1 MSAQAGHGASVH
13 IEACGKTFA
22 DGTRALEPATLDI
35 ARGETLV
42 LLGPSGCGKTTMLR
56 IIAGLEVPDAGGR
69 VLFDGKDMTAVPIE
83 RRNVGMV
90 FQSYALFPNMTVSDN
105 IGYGL
110 KIRGIP
116 AKERAARVAELVALT
131 NISGLENRRI
141 DQLSGG
147 QRQRVALARAVA
159 IRPGIL
165 LLDEPLTALD
175 AALRDRLRGELNRLL
190 RALGITTIY
199 VTHDQSEAMEL
210 GDRVVVMQKGAIA
223 QIGTPR
229 EIYFT
234 PRSRFVAEFIGAAN
248 IVEAAIEDGHLVLPG
263 GRQPIHGDM
272 DMPAAVAM
280 IRPET
285 IRVTAAGSAPLS
297 GIIDSVSFIGDR
309 QRLVVSGASNRLL
322 TVDAPNTVQVK
333 ARRTDRIVDFAGRRP
348 PVAARELRR
357 SMSPKPVHIAQISD
371 LHIKPPGSLAYG
383 KVDTAKA
390 LERCVAA
397 LNEFDPAPDFVVISG
412 DLADTPTAEEYQYL
426 KRLLAPLKLPFAGIP
441 GNHDSRELMRAAFP
455 SASYAFVSGPLN
467 QKIEVAGLDLLLLDS
482 SVHRKP
488 HGELDGPTL
497 QWLDG
502 MLASSPDRPA
512 LLFLHHPPFKAGIW
526 HMDRQNLLNA
536 SDLAPIVRRHPRV
549 QLIATGH
556 VHRATLTMFAGV
568 PTTICPA
575 PNHAVDLDLAELRQP
590 SFKVEPPAFHLHT
603 WFPGEGYG
611 NVVTHQVPIGTF
623 DGPHPFFAADG
634 KLL

>member
-1 MSAQAGHGASVH
+1 MSAQAGHGASVR

-22 DGTRALEPATLDI
+22 DGTLALEPATLDI

-69 VLFDGKDMTAVPIE
+69 VLFDGNDMTAVPIE

-110 KIRGIP
+110 KIRGIA

-131 NISGLENRRI
+131 NIYGLENRRI

-234 PRSRFVAEFIGAAN
+234 PQSRFVAEFIGAAN

-285 IRVTAAGSAPLS
+285 IRVTSAGGAPLS
-297 GIIDSVSFIGDR
+297 GTIDSVSFIGDR
-309 QRLVVSGASNRLL
+309 QRLVVSGASDRLL
-322 TVDAPNTVQVK
+322 TVDAPNTVQV
-333 ARRTDRIVDFAGRRP
+333 RSGERIGLAI
-348 PVAARELRR
+348 
-357 SMSPKPVHIAQISD
+357 SPDAV
-371 LHIKPPGSLAYG
+371 
-383 KVDTAKA
+383 
-390 LERCVAA
+390 
-397 LNEFDPAPDFVVISG
+397 
-412 DLADTPTAEEYQYL
+412 
-426 KRLLAPLKLPFAGIP
+426 RLL
-441 GNHDSRELMRAAFP
+441 
-455 SASYAFVSGPLN
+455 
-467 QKIEVAGLDLLLLDS
+467 
-482 SVHRKP
+482 
-488 HGELDGPTL
+488 
-497 QWLDG
+497 
-502 MLASSPDRPA
+502 
-512 LLFLHHPPFKAGIW
+512 PPE
-526 HMDRQNLLNA
+526 N
-536 SDLAPIVRRHPRV
+536 
-549 QLIATGH
+549 
-556 VHRATLTMFAGV
+556 
-568 PTTICPA
+568 
-575 PNHAVDLDLAELRQP
+575 
-590 SFKVEPPAFHLHT
+590 
-603 WFPGEGYG
+603 
-611 NVVTHQVPIGTF
+611 
-623 DGPHPFFAADG
+623 
-634 KLL
+634 

>member
-56 IIAGLEVPDAGGR
+56 IIAGLEVPDTGGR

-116 AKERAARVAELVALT
+116 GKERAARVAELVALT

-234 PRSRFVAEFIGAAN
+234 PQSRFVAEFIGAAN
-248 IVEAAIEDGHLVLPG
+248 IVEAAIENGHLVLPG
-263 GRQPIHGDM
+263 GRQPIGGEANV
-272 DMPAAVAM
+272 PAAVAM

-285 IRVTAAGSAPLS
+285 IGVVEAGSAPLL
-297 GIIDSVSFIGDR
+297 GTIDSVSFIGDR

-322 TVDAPNTVQVK
+322 TVDAPNTVQV
-333 ARRTDRIVDFAGRRP
+333 RPGERIG
-348 PVAARELRR
+348 L
-357 SMSPKPVHIAQISD
+357 SISPDAV
-371 LHIKPPGSLAYG
+371 
-383 KVDTAKA
+383 
-390 LERCVAA
+390 
-397 LNEFDPAPDFVVISG
+397 
-412 DLADTPTAEEYQYL
+412 
-426 KRLLAPLKLPFAGIP
+426 RLL
-441 GNHDSRELMRAAFP
+441 
-455 SASYAFVSGPLN
+455 
-467 QKIEVAGLDLLLLDS
+467 
-482 SVHRKP
+482 
-488 HGELDGPTL
+488 
-497 QWLDG
+497 
-502 MLASSPDRPA
+502 
-512 LLFLHHPPFKAGIW
+512 PPE
-526 HMDRQNLLNA
+526 N
-536 SDLAPIVRRHPRV
+536 
-549 QLIATGH
+549 
-556 VHRATLTMFAGV
+556 
-568 PTTICPA
+568 
-575 PNHAVDLDLAELRQP
+575 
-590 SFKVEPPAFHLHT
+590 
-603 WFPGEGYG
+603 
-611 NVVTHQVPIGTF
+611 
-623 DGPHPFFAADG
+623 
-634 KLL
+634 